1 MVTTTMTTSVD
12 PKHFLWVEKYRPKT
26 VEETILPKRIKD
38 FFAKFVE
45 KKDIPNLLLTGS
57 PGVGK
62 TTVARAMCEQLGI
75 SWMFINSSEERGI
88 DTLRGKIKS
97 YASSASF
104 VGGRKVIIMDE
115 ADYLT
120 PEMQAALRGVIEE
133 VSSNCTFI
141 FTCNFKG
148 RIIEALHSRCQVI
161 DFTIERDERPLVAM
175 QLFKRISSILDTE
188 GVKWEKEYLFKVVEK
203 YFPDF
208 RKTLNELQKLS
219 GNGSIDASILA
230 HLKDLRNLDVLI
242 KALKEKDFGT
252 MRKWVTDNSDVDSR
266 VIFRKI
272 YDGLYDYFAGMGIPQ
287 AVILLGKY
295 QYQAAF
301 VADQEINTAAFL
313 TEIMSECEF
322 K

>member
-1 MVTTTMTTSVD
+1 MSD
-12 PKHFLWVEKYRPKT
+12 EFIWVEKYRPKS
-26 VEETILPKRIKD
+26 VADTILPSRIKD
-38 FFAKFVE
+38 FFSKFVADQ
-45 KKDIPNLLLTGS
+45 KIPNLLLTGT

-62 TTVARAMCEQLGI
+62 TTVARAMCEEMKI
-75 SWMFINSSEERGI
+75 SFMFINSSEERGI

-97 YASSASF
+97 YASTASF
-104 VGGRKVIIMDE
+104 VGGRKVVILDE

-120 PEMQAALRGVIEE
+120 PEMQAALRGVMEE
-133 VSSNCTFI
+133 VSENCTFI
-141 FTCNFKG
+141 LTCNFKG
-148 RIIEALHSRCQVI
+148 RIIEALHSRCQHI
-161 DFTIERDERPLVAM
+161 DFSIEKDERPQVAA
-175 QLFKRISSILDTE
+175 QLFKRLGVILDTE
-188 GVKWEKEYLFKVVEK
+188 GVKWEKQYLFKVVEK

-208 RKTLNELQKLS
+208 RKTLNELQKLAS
-219 GNGSIDASILA
+219 AGAIDAGVLSHI
-230 HLKDLRNLDVLI
+230 KDLRNLDVLI
-242 KALKEKDFGT
+242 KSLKEKDFGT
-252 MRKWVTDNSDVDSR
+252 MRKWVVDNSDVDSR

-301 VADQEINTAAFL
+301 VADPEINVAAFF

>member
-1 MVTTTMTTSVD
+1 MSTTTD
-12 PKHFLWVEKYRPKT
+12 FLWVEKWRPQT
-26 VEETILPKRIKD
+26 VADTILPDRIKSL
-38 FFAKFVE
+38 FQKFVDE
-45 KKDIPNLLLTGS
+45 KEVPNLLLTGG

-62 TTVARAMCEQLGI
+62 TTVARAMCEELGI
-75 SWMFINSSEERGI
+75 SFMFINSSEERGI

-97 YASSASF
+97 YATTASF
-104 VGGRKVIIMDE
+104 VGGRKVVILDE

-133 VSSNCTFI
+133 VSGNCTFI
-141 FTCNFKG
+141 LTCNFKG
-148 RIIEALHSRCQVI
+148 RIIDALHSRCQHI
-161 DFTIERDERPLVAM
+161 DFAIEKDERPKMAM
-175 QLFKRISSILDTE
+175 QLFKRLGSILETE

-208 RKTLNELQKLS
+208 RKTLNELQKLART
-219 GNGSIDASILA
+219 GAIDAGVLA
-230 HLKDLRNLDVLI
+230 HIKDLRNLDVLI
-242 KALKEKDFGT
+242 KSLKTKDFGT
-252 MRKWVTDNSDVDSR
+252 MRKWVVDNSDVDAR

-272 YDGLYDYFAGMGIPQ
+272 YDGLYEYFDGAGVPQ
-287 AVILLGKY
+287 AVLLLGKY

>member
-1 MVTTTMTTSVD
+1 MSSSSD
-12 PKHFLWVEKYRPKT
+12 EFLWVEKWRPKK
-26 VEETILPKRIKD
+26 VSDTILPKRIKD
-38 FFAKFVE
+38 LFQKFVDDKE
-45 KKDIPNLLLTGS
+45 VPTLLLTGG

-62 TTVARAMCEQLGI
+62 TTVARAMCEELGI
-75 SWMFINSSEERGI
+75 SHMFINSSEERGI

-97 YASSASF
+97 YATTASF
-104 VGGRKVIIMDE
+104 VGGRKVVILDE

-133 VSSNCTFI
+133 VSANCTFI
-141 FTCNFKG
+141 LTCNFRG
-148 RIIEALHSRCQVI
+148 RIIEALHSRCQHI
-161 DFTIERDERPLVAM
+161 DFSIDRDERPAM
-175 QLFKRISSILDTE
+175 ASQLFKRLGTILTTE
-188 GVKWEKEYLFKVVEK
+188 GVTWEKEYLFKVVEK

-208 RKTLNELQKLS
+208 RKTLNELQKLARTS
-219 GNGSIDASILA
+219 GSIDAGVLA

-242 KALKEKDFGT
+242 KSLKDKDFGT
-252 MRKWVTDNSDVDSR
+252 MRKWVVDNSDVDAR

-272 YDGLYDYFAGMGIPQ
+272 YDGLYDYFDGSGVPQ
-287 AVILLGKY
+287 AVLLLAKY

>member
-1 MVTTTMTTSVD
+1 MTTTSE
-12 PKHFLWVEKYRPKT
+12 FLWVEKYRPET
-26 VEETILPKRIKD
+26 VAQTILPKRIKD
-38 FFAKFVE
+38 FFQKFVDE
-45 KKDIPNLLLTGS
+45 KQVPNILLTGG

-62 TTVARAMCEQLGI
+62 TTVARAMCEELGI
-75 SWMFINSSEERGI
+75 SFIFINSSEERGI

-97 YASSASF
+97 YATTASF
-104 VGGRKVIIMDE
+104 VGGRKVVILDE

-120 PEMQAALRGVIEE
+120 PEMQAALRGVMEE
-133 VSSNCTFI
+133 VSGNCTFI
-141 FTCNFKG
+141 LTCNFKG
-148 RIIEALHSRCQVI
+148 RIIDALHSRCQHI
-161 DFTIERDERPLVAM
+161 DFSIEKDERPQMAM
-175 QLFKRISSILDTE
+175 QLFKRLGTILDTE

-208 RKTLNELQKLS
+208 RKTLNELQKLARS
-219 GNGSIDASILA
+219 GAIDAGVLA
-230 HLKDLRNLDVLI
+230 HIKDLRNLDVLI
-242 KALKEKDFGT
+242 KSLKTKDFGT
-252 MRKWVTDNSDVDSR
+252 MRKWVVDNSDVDAR

-272 YDGLYDYFAGMGIPQ
+272 YDGLYDYFDGAGVPQ
-287 AVILLGKY
+287 AVLLLGKY

>member
-1 MVTTTMTTSVD
+1 MSTNE
-12 PKHFLWVEKYRPKT
+12 FLWVEKYRPET
-26 VEETILPKRIKD
+26 VAQTILPKRIKD
-38 FFAKFVE
+38 FFQKFVDE
-45 KKDIPNLLLTGS
+45 KQVPNILLTGG

-62 TTVARAMCEQLGI
+62 TTVARAMCEELGI
-75 SWMFINSSEERGI
+75 SFIFINSSEERGI

-97 YASSASF
+97 YATTASF
-104 VGGRKVIIMDE
+104 VGGRKVVILDE

-120 PEMQAALRGVIEE
+120 PEMQAALRGVMEE
-133 VSSNCTFI
+133 VSGNCTFI
-141 FTCNFKG
+141 LTCNFKG
-148 RIIEALHSRCQVI
+148 RIIDALHSRCQHI
-161 DFTIERDERPLVAM
+161 DFNIEKDERPLMAM
-175 QLFKRISSILDTE
+175 QLFKRLGTILDTE

-208 RKTLNELQKLS
+208 RKTLNELQKLARS
-219 GNGSIDASILA
+219 GAIDAGVLA
-230 HLKDLRNLDVLI
+230 HIKDLRNLDVLI
-242 KALKEKDFGT
+242 KSLKTKDFGT
-252 MRKWVTDNSDVDSR
+252 MRKWVVDNSDVDAR

-272 YDGLYDYFAGMGIPQ
+272 YDGLYDYFDGAGVPQ
-287 AVILLGKY
+287 AVLLLGKY

>member
-1 MVTTTMTTSVD
+1 MTQTISAD
-12 PKHFLWVEKYRPKT
+12 GNEFLWCEKYRPRT
-26 VEETILPKRIKD
+26 IEECILPARIKN
-38 FFAKFVE
+38 FFQKYVDTKE
-45 KKDIPNLLLTGS
+45 IPNLLLTGT

-75 SWMFINSSEERGI
+75 SFMFINSSEERGI

-104 VGGRKVIIMDE
+104 VGGRKVIILDE

-133 VSSNCTFI
+133 VSANCTFI
-141 FTCNFKG
+141 LTCNFRG
-148 RIIEALHSRCQVI
+148 RIIEALHSRCQHI
-161 DFTIERDERPLVAM
+161 DFAIEREERAKVA
-175 QLFKRISSILDTE
+175 LHFFKRISQILVSE
-188 GVKWEKEYLFKVVEK
+188 KVEFEKEYLIKITET

-219 GNGSIDASILA
+219 SLGKIDASVLS
-230 HLKDLRNLDVLI
+230 HLRDLRNLDTLMS
-242 KALKEKDFGT
+242 ALKTKDFGT
-252 MRKWVTDNSDVDSR
+252 MRKWVVDNSDVDSK

-272 YDGLYDYFAGMGIPQ
+272 YDGLYDYFSGSGIPQ
-287 AVILLGKY
+287 AVLLIAKY

-301 VADQEINTAAFL
+301 VADQEINMAAFL
-313 TEIMSECEF
+313 TEVMSECEF

>member
-1 MVTTTMTTSVD
+1 MSINE
-12 PKHFLWVEKYRPKT
+12 FLWVEKYRPKK
-26 VEETILPKRIKD
+26 VADCIIPKRLKD
-38 FFAKFVE
+38 IFQKFVDTKE
-45 KKDIPNLLLTGS
+45 IPNLLLTGT

-62 TTVARAMCEQLGI
+62 TTVARAMVEEMGC
-75 SWMFINSSEERGI
+75 SYMFINSSEERGI

-104 VGGRKVIIMDE
+104 VGGRKVVILDE

-133 VSSNCTFI
+133 VSANCTFI
-141 FTCNFKG
+141 LTCNFKG
-148 RIIEALHSRCQVI
+148 RVIDALHSRCQHI
-161 DFTIERDERPLVAM
+161 DFQIDRDDRPKMASELFTRLGTILT
-175 QLFKRISSILDTE
+175 TE
-188 GVKWEKEYLFKVVEK
+188 GVAWQKEYLVQVVQK

-219 GNGSIDASILA
+219 SLGAIDAGVSV
-230 HLKDLRNLDVLI
+230 HLKDLRNLDGLI
-242 KALKEKDFGT
+242 RSLREKDFGE
-252 MRKWVTDNSDVDSR
+252 MRKWVVDNSDVDAR

-272 YDGLYDYFAGMGIPQ
+272 YDGLYDYFTGSGIPQ
-287 AVILLGKY
+287 AVLLLAKY

-313 TEIMSECEF
+313 TELMSDCEF

>member
-1 MVTTTMTTSVD
+1 MSE
-12 PKHFLWVEKYRPKT
+12 FLWVEKYRPKT
-26 VEETILPKRIKD
+26 VEDSILPKRIKD
-38 FFAKFVE
+38 FFQKFVDE
-45 KKDIPNLLLTGS
+45 KEIPNLLLTGT

-75 SWMFINSSEERGI
+75 SFMFINSSEERGI

-97 YASSASF
+97 YASTASF
-104 VGGRKVIIMDE
+104 VGGRKVVILDE

-120 PEMQAALRGVIEE
+120 PEMQAALRGVMEE

-141 FTCNFKG
+141 LTCNFKG
-148 RIIEALHSRCQVI
+148 RIIEALHSRCQHI
-161 DFTIERDERPLVAM
+161 DFNIEKDERPQVAA
-175 QLFKRISSILDTE
+175 LFFKRIGIILDSE
-188 GVKWEKEYLFKVVEK
+188 GVKWEKPYLFKVVEK

-219 GNGSIDASILA
+219 AFGIIDASVLA
-230 HLKDLRNLDVLI
+230 HLKDLRNLDQLI
-242 KALKEKDFGT
+242 KALKEKDFST
-252 MRKWVTDNSDVDSR
+252 VRKWVVDNSDVDSR

-287 AVILLGKY
+287 AVLLLGKY